1 MLKTQVES
9 SRLLSQGQRVAGS
22 AMGLTSILRSRDS
35 IHPFSFCLGLTQ
47 MCIVSTHSHTSPSMH
62 IYAQTHI
69 LTHPTAHSHVHTH
82 VTHSRGHTCTYMY
95 LPHTLPLSHLTNPSP
110 HSLKPSPLSKWF
122 LPCTCA
128 TRAWCP
134 ETSTDHAAGVAA
146 LLLSPSL
153 TRTPVSRIPSLLCC

>member
-9 SRLLSQGQRVAGS
+9 SRLPSQGQRVAGS

-95 LPHTLPLSHLTNPSP
+95 LPHTLPYKHTHMHIANSAHIEMVCQQNP
-110 HSLKPSPLSKWF
+110 KPNSNDILAPNLI
-122 LPCTCA
+122 CQM
-128 TRAWCP
+128 
-134 ETSTDHAAGVAA
+134 G
-146 LLLSPSL
+146 LLILQFGGS
-153 TRTPVSRIPSLLCC
+153 